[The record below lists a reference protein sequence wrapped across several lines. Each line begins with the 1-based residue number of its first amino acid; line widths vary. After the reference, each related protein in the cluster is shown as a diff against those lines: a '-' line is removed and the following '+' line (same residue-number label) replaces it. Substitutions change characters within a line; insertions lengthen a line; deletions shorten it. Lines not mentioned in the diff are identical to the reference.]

1 MVILVIAVVA
11 IVAVVL
17 WATLG
22 HKGGTMKNV
31 KPVPPVNNMSGFQQP
46 HANPTPGTKPAVR
59 VTPAPVQYIKQS
71 PKQTKKGKKNY
82 SGRNF

>member
-1 MVILVIAVVA
+1 MVILIIAVVA

-17 WATLG
+17 YASLG
-22 HKGGTMKNV
+22 HKGTV
-31 KPVPPVNNMSGFQQP
+31 KPVPPTPSTMNDMSGYQQP